1 VLDNGA
7 VRVGRL
13 EVGPGVLGY
22 GSAGTMVFEGTLDG
36 RVVAVKRMLAAFQ
49 VAAVKVRT
57 ELCAGSGRRCEV
69 VQ

>member
-1 VLDNGA
+1 MASGA

-36 RVVAVKRMLAAFQ
+36 RAVAVSAI
-49 VAAVKVRT
+49 
-57 ELCAGSGRRCEV
+57 
-69 VQ
+69 